1 MNSEYTDKL
10 DDYLFN
16 LEKPYDEDEE
26 EEITND
32 GDDW

>member
-1 MNSEYTDKL
+1 MNSEYTDWE
-10 DDYLFN
+10 DEY
-16 LEKPYDEDEE
+16 EYSKPYDEDEE